1 MNNGV
6 VPNRYVVTNI
16 CRVFLIGSV
25 NYRSVLDINLISH
38 FYIVYI
44 ASNNGIKPDATI
56 VSHSNIPN
64 NGSIFSNIASVWN
77 LRGLSVYG
85 FYYRH
90 DKLGL
95 NIMVD
100 KIKKLYLFIVENAE
114 R

>member
-25 NYRSVLDINLISH
+25 NYRSVLDIYLIPH

-56 VSHSNIPN
+56 ISHSNISN
-64 NGSIFSNIASVWN
+64 YSCIFGNIASVWN
-77 LRGLSVYG
+77 LRRLSVYG
-85 FYYRH
+85 FYYCH
-90 DKLGL
+90 EDLVL
-95 NIMVD
+95 NIKVY
-100 KIKKLYLFIVENAE
+100 KIIKYLLFIFVYIK